1 MPEEELPENNQPD
14 QDAEIN
20 QKKLQDNDAP
30 ELKPEHVV
38 RKDFAPRGVVGMSYP
53 EAAPRYFTPSHN
65 SPDYQPLE
73 PSETQTIKPEK
84 EQSAELPLMIEGEV
98 FAVET
103 GDKEVDEYTAKNH
116 TMLSKEDYETLK
128 QDSVE
133 DILRKNREQQNRD
146 RDR

>member
-14 QDAEIN
+14 QDAETN

-30 ELKPEHVV
+30 ELKPEHVT
-38 RKDFAPRGVVGMSYP
+38 RKDFAPRGAVGMSYP
-53 EAAPRYFTPSHN
+53 EVVPRYFTPSN
-65 SPDYQPLE
+65 NKPDYQPLE

-84 EQSAELPLMIEGEV
+84 DQSAELPLMIEGEV

-116 TMLSKEDYETLK
+116 TMVSKEDYETLN

>member
-1 MPEEELPENNQPD
+1 MSEEELPENNQSD
-14 QDAEIN
+14 QESETN
-20 QKKLQDNDAP
+20 QKKLQDNDAL
-30 ELKPEHVV
+30 ELKPDDVA
-38 RKDFAPRGVVGMSYP
+38 RKNFAPRGTVGMSYP
-53 EAAPRYFTPSHN
+53 EPHPTSFAPSNN

-73 PSETQTIKPEK
+73 QSETQTIKPEK
-84 EQSAELPLMIEGEV
+84 DQSAEPPIKIENEV

-103 GDKEVDEYTAKNH
+103 GDKEVDEQTAKNH
-116 TMLSKEDYETLK
+116 TMMSKEDYEDLE

>member
-14 QDAEIN
+14 QDAETN

-30 ELKPEHVV
+30 ELKPEHVA
-38 RKDFAPRGVVGMSYP
+38 RKGFAPRGMVGMSSP
-53 EAAPRYFTPSHN
+53 EPHLSSFQPSN
-65 SPDYQPLE
+65 DSPAFHSLE
-73 PSETQTIKPEK
+73 PSDTKFGKTDISSDNE
-84 EQSAELPLMIEGEV
+84 PLMIEGEI
-98 FAVET
+98 FAVKT

-116 TMLSKEDYETLK
+116 TMVSKEDYETLK

-133 DILRKNREQQNRD
+133 DILRRNREQQNRN